1 MSPNA
6 SPVRAFGFPTPVATP
21 LQRSSLVSVPAQPA
35 PSRRVL
41 LVDDEEQVLRSLRR
55 ALHPQGWT
63 VETAQGGEAGLRIAQ
78 EFQPQVVVSDFQ
90 MPGMTGVEFLSRVKA
105 LLPHSQRIMLT
116 GHADPRAVTDAI
128 NRSEVF
134 RFIAKPWDNTE
145 LVATVL
151 TAFVHVELAE
161 ENRRLHEITQTQNDQ
176 LKTATSLLE
185 ERVGERTGQLSAAK
199 REWETAFDAI
209 ATPLALVDEGFRVV
223 RANRAYAAA
232 AKRPVTDVGEHP
244 RCHQYLF
251 GRETPC
257 PSCPLGSALASRQR
271 AVGQVSHLGR
281 EYQVAIYPV
290 PEEQRAVCTYRDV
303 TEEHQ
308 LTRRQIDTEKMA
320 AVGQLAGGV
329 AHEINNPLGGI
340 LAFAQLMKRD
350 PGRSAQDLEA
360 LDLVEESAL
369 RCKRIVE
376 SLLKFSRRSSSDERK
391 PLDLAKCIEET
402 AVLFRAQLKSSPRA
416 RLEVA
421 LAPQLPSVSGNAN
434 QLGQVALNLLQN
446 GLHALNKGEGTLTLE
461 AGASR
466 DGCFFRVSDTGSGIR
481 PEHLPQ
487 LFEPWFTTKPPGEGT
502 GLGLAIAHR
511 IVADHG
517 GTIQVESELG
527 KGSRFT
533 VNLPTI
539 STP

>member
-1 MSPNA
+1 
-6 SPVRAFGFPTPVATP
+6 VATP
-21 LQRSSLVSVPAQPA
+21 LQRPTLVSVSTQAA
-35 PSRRVL
+35 PSRRLL
-41 LVDDEEQVLRSLRR
+41 LVDDEEPVLRSLRR
-55 ALHPQGWT
+55 ALAGQGWE
-63 VETAQGGEAGLRIAQ
+63 VQTAQGGEAGLKIAEQ
-78 EFQPQVVVSDFQ
+78 FLPQVVVSDFQ
-90 MPGMTGVEFLSRVKA
+90 MPGMTGVEFLSKVKA
-105 LLPHSQRIMLT
+105 LLPNSQRIMLT
-116 GHADPRAVTDAI
+116 GHADQRAVTDAI

-145 LVATVL
+145 LAATVG
-151 TAFVHVELAE
+151 TAFAHAELAE
-161 ENRRLHEITQTQNDQ
+161 ENRRLQEITQAQNDQ

-185 ERVGERTGQLSAAK
+185 ERVQERTSQLSAAK

-209 ATPLALVDEGFRVV
+209 DSPLALVDEGFRVV

-232 AKRPVTDVGEHP
+232 AKQPVTAVAEHP

-251 GRETPC
+251 GRETRC
-257 PSCPLGSALASRQR
+257 PACPLENALKSRQR
-271 AVGQVSHLGR
+271 QVAPVNHLGR

-360 LDLVEESAL
+360 LELVEESAL

-391 PLDLAKCIEET
+391 PLDLVKCIEET
-402 AVLFRAQLKSSPRA
+402 AILFRAQLKSSPRA

-421 LAPQLPSVSGNAN
+421 LAPQLPPVNGNAN

-446 GLHALNKGEGTLTLE
+446 GLHALSKGEGTLTLE
-461 AGASR
+461 AGAA
-466 DGCFFRVSDTGSGIR
+466 GGECFFRVSDSGTGIR

-502 GLGLAIAHR
+502 GLGLAIAQR

-533 VNLPTI
+533 VHLPAL